1 MSGNPVIG
9 LVTATMLEAVP
20 LVRDLALRE
29 WESEP
34 FIIYGDDR
42 IALIISGI
50 GRANAAMA
58 CAYFI
63 QTCRPTL
70 VCNLGASGA
79 TDRQC
84 RLGECY
90 HIARII
96 EPDRPDLRKGVPH
109 EQIPDVLDGF
119 PLATLATQDR
129 PLRDPDER
137 GKVVMHAQ
145 LADMEGAAV
154 VQVCRR
160 FHVKCFLF
168 KFVSDTPDH
177 RQSDDIVRNIE
188 LYRDTHSQFF
198 KDFAL
203 PRLLSLTG
211 SKGGSG

>member
-9 LVTATMLEAVP
+9 LVTATMREAVP
-20 LVRDLALRE
+20 LIRDLALRE

-63 QTCRPTL
+63 QTCRPKL

-79 TDRQC
+79 TDRRC
-84 RLGECY
+84 RLGESY
-90 HIARII
+90 HIARVI

-119 PLATLATQDR
+119 AIATLATQDR
-129 PLRDPDER
+129 PLRDPAER
-137 GKVVMHAQ
+137 GKVAMHAQ

-154 VQVCRR
+154 VQACRR

-211 SKGGSG
+211 

>member
-1 MSGNPVIG
+1 
-9 LVTATMLEAVP
+9 MLEAVP
-20 LVRDLALRE
+20 LIRDLALRE

-63 QTCRPTL
+63 QTRRPTL

-84 RLGECY
+84 RLGESY
-90 HIARII
+90 HIGRVI
-96 EPDRPDLRKGVPH
+96 EPDRPDLRKGVSH
-109 EQIPDVLDGF
+109 EQMPDVLDGF
-119 PLATLATQDR
+119 AIATLATQDW
-129 PLRDPDER
+129 PLCDPAER
-137 GKVVMHAQ
+137 SKAAMHAQ

-154 VQVCRR
+154 VQACRR

-203 PRLLSLTG
+203 PRLLALAG
-211 SKGGSG
+211 